1 MLTRL
6 KEHDMSDFNSK
17 KAPAVYAIVAWMVI
31 NVVFMALEL
40 TVFNDSADPNNSI
53 LLILWAVS
61 IASLLFMK
69 KYGVAIATFALIYA
83 FSFNAFNLIYFGFSI
98 ALLNGISAVI
108 NAAAAIYLLVS
119 LVRKQ

>member
-1 MLTRL
+1 
-6 KEHDMSDFNSK
+6 MSNFKSK
-17 KAPAVYAIVAWMVI
+17 KAPAIYAIVAWMVI

-40 TVFNDSADPNNSI
+40 TVFNDVADPNNSI